1 MKRVI
6 VAQSS
11 NVQIETLEASQRVR
25 IRIYGPS
32 AGDNGRFAT
41 LSPSRA
47 REVIN
52 ALVEALA
59 EV

>member
-25 IRIYGPS
+25 IRIYGS
-32 AGDNGRFAT
+32 AGDHGRFAT
-41 LSPSRA
+41 LSHDRV
-47 REVIN
+47 REIID
-52 ALVEALA
+52 ALVEALS